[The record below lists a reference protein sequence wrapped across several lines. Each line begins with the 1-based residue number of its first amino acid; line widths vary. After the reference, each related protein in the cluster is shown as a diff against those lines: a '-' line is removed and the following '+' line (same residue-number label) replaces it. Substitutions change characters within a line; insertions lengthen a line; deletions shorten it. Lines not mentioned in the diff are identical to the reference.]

1 MIIYIIKYKV
11 TDKLNIDKTRKNIN
25 SLLTELKA
33 LTGVSNEE
41 LEEFVKILELG
52 GSDEKLEI
60 K

>member
-1 MIIYIIKYKV
+1 MIANLS
-11 TDKLNIDKTRKNIN
+11 TDKIRKNIN

-52 GSDEKLEI
+52 GSDEKI
-60 K
+60 SS

>member
-1 MIIYIIKYKV
+1 V

>member
-52 GSDEKLEI
+52 SSDEKLEI